1 MGARMS
7 EQTKKRSRPRKYRP
21 RKNAINITVYD
32 PHGQALPKEAINEV
46 EVALGSIA
54 LKYKLLTARN
64 DS

>member
-1 MGARMS
+1 MAE
-7 EQTKKRSRPRKYRP
+7 EQKKRTRPRRYRP

-32 PHGQALPKEAINEV
+32 PHGQPLPKDAIDEV

-54 LKYKLLTARN
+54 LKYRLLTARN

>member
-1 MGARMS
+1 MA
-7 EQTKKRSRPRKYRP
+7 EQKKSKGRPRKYRP
-21 RKNAINITVYD
+21 RKNAINVTVYD

-64 DS
+64 HDT